1 MFAQL
6 GGAINA
12 LLGGSKKR
20 SVRKN
25 KKSKNAK
32 RSQMKHR
39 GGGDGIDGEKKEM
52 MGGNKSRSN
61 SKSRSQRRRGGAFR
75 SGSVIRK

>member
-20 SVRKN
+20 SV
-25 KKSKNAK
+25 KKTKNAK
-32 RSQMKHR
+32 RSVKRSQKQMKHR
-39 GGGDGIDGEKKEM
+39 GGNMHEKKKEM
-52 MGGNKSRSN
+52 MGGNKSRS
-61 SKSRSQRRRGGAFR
+61 QRRRGGAIRSQSVFR
-75 SGSVIRK
+75 K